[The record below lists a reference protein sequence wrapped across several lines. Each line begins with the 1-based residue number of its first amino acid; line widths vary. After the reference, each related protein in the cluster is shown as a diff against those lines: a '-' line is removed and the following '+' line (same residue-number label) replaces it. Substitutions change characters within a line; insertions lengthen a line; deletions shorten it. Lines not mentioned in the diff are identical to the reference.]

1 MWAQMNVVFG
11 CRAMTRIR
19 CACSSERPGKSL
31 PWKSHSGCSLSSCQ
45 RSLCRSSGVK
55 KAPGS
60 PCGSRPAACSGP
72 DLPDRVELRVVD
84 RQEAA
89 VLVADAQAQR
99 LVELQPLGAGLEAL
113 GQPRRL
119 AGRPAR
125 VVDAGEVDQRVGQEP
140 AGMGLVERGER
151 LLEPRAPA
159 AVEVDRR
166 AHAGRV
172 HLLEVVLHPIGRE
185 ERLAPA
191 EVVVHVDGGEGR
203 PGDLGHLGHQHR
215 PGLPVAELQ
224 LPDVALLL
232 GGRGAEEP
240 SGRRRWRRRATSGAD
255 RRMGVPRSRSGVRRP
270 DLPGRA
276 RLALSFGEAGR
287 PVKLCGNRIGP
298 AGRPGR

>member
-1 MWAQMNVVFG
+1 
-11 CRAMTRIR
+11 MTRIR

-60 PCGSRPAACSGP
+60 PVWISTGRLYRAQ
-72 DLPDRVELRVVD
+72 DLPDRVELGVVD
-84 RQEAA
+84 RQEPA
-89 VLVADAQAQR
+89 VLVADAQAER
-99 LVELQPLGAGLEAL
+99 LVELQPLGPGLEAL

-125 VVDAGEVDQRVGQEP
+125 LVDAGEVDQRVGEEP
-140 AGMGLVERGER
+140 AGVGLVERGEG
-151 LLEPRAPA
+151 LLEPLAPA

-172 HLLEVVLHPIGRE
+172 HLLEVALHPLGRE

-191 EVVVHVDGGEGR
+191 EVVVHVDDREGR
-203 PGDLGHLGHQHR
+203 PGDLGHLRHQHR

-224 LPDVALLL
+224 LPDIALLL
-232 GGRGAEEP
+232 GERGAG
-240 SGRRRWRRRATSGAD
+240 GRQGGGDGDGEQPWAD
-255 RRMGVPRSRSGVRRP
+255 RRMGVPRIGRSAASGPLRSG
-270 DLPGRA
+270 PGRPQLRRSRPA
-276 RLALSFGEAGR
+276 RQDVGAGR
-287 PVKLCGNRIGP
+287 
-298 AGRPGR
+298 AGRADGPMRLVDRRTRGD